1 MFSPSSTLHSYQKGM
16 KISTVLDLYNIW
28 SSYAVEEEGVVIAYT
43 SVYGNTKQAVEQLA
57 EGLLSHYLPDLQ
69 RSKQALQE
77 LT

>member
-1 MFSPSSTLHSYQKGM
+1 MGDASPDEGL
-16 KISTVLDLYNIW
+16 
-28 SSYAVEEEGVVIAYT
+28 VEDSLADGR
-43 SVYGNTKQAVEQLA
+43 AVEQLA